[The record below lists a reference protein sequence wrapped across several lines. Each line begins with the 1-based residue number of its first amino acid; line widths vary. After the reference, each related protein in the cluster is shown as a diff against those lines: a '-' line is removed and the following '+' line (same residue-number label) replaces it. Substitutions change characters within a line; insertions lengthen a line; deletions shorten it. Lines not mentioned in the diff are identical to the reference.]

1 MIRHTEEH
9 KRKTMTLPMTPDHK
23 GSSAQY
29 QSMWV
34 SASFPVIWDADEGVY
49 FSHNI

>member
-29 QSMWV
+29 QSM
-34 SASFPVIWDADEGVY
+34 
-49 FSHNI
+49 